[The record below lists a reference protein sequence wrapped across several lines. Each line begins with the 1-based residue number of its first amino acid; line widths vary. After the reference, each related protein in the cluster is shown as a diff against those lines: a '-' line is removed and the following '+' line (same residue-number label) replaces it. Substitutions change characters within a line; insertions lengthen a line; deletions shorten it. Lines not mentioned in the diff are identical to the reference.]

1 MSASESAAAPSPE
14 ALGFPVLATVGEY
27 TAYPAEYCTEDQMA
41 ELFVKVCQRGNPV
54 LKGRPEA
61 DLLLLGRAMYR
72 KGNKLRVGQV
82 VIHSGEPVALAFSW
96 DAAEGGVWKDSGLE
110 MPDSLAVH
118 AACGKAV
125 FDSLKVRGKTWFIG
139 FSGVLP
145 PHKPHLFGYLAVSS
159 FMMGRALGFPDGFQ
173 YTLLPTL
180 SSRAGSVFEEFGSDA
195 ENTQWHL
202 QMSEI
207 AADAGEAAAAEL
219 QGMEGVVTCSLTNM
233 DFALGEEC
241 EWMTRAAATVRLKS
255 AKEIHGPA
263 QEMATNHVEWL
274 RQIQ

>member
-1 MSASESAAAPSPE
+1 
-14 ALGFPVLATVGEY
+14 
-27 TAYPAEYCTEDQMA
+27 
-41 ELFVKVCQRGNPV
+41 
-54 LKGRPEA
+54 
-61 DLLLLGRAMYR
+61 
-72 KGNKLRVGQV
+72 V
-82 VIHSGEPVALAFSW
+82 VIHSGEPVALACSW
-96 DAAEGGVWKDSGLE
+96 DAAEGGAWKDSGLE
-110 MPDSLAVH
+110 MPDSLCVH

-173 YTLLPTL
+173 YTLLPSL
-180 SSRAGSVFEEFGSDA
+180 STRAGSVFEEFGSEA

-202 QMSEI
+202 EMAQIAVDAEKA
-207 AADAGEAAAAEL
+207 AADEL
-219 QGMEGVVTCSLTNM
+219 QAMEGGPQGVVTCSLTNM
-233 DFALGEEC
+233 DFALGEES
-241 EWMTRAAATVRLKS
+241 EWMARAAATVRLKTG
-255 AKEIHGPA
+255 AEIRGPA